1 MTLVQPHNPAT
12 GEKLDSVLATTPA
25 QLQGLLEAAEAAR
38 PVYAALPAARR
49 ADFLDA
55 AAEQIRAHTD
65 ELVHWAGL
73 ETGLPEARLRGEA
86 ARTANQLALFAALV
100 REGSWVDARIDT
112 PQPQRQP
119 LPKPDV
125 RSLRVPLGVVAVF
138 GASNFPLA
146 FSVAGGDTASALAAG
161 CPVIVKAHPAHPHTS
176 GIAARALQ
184 GAAQASGMPAGTVQI
199 VFEPGV
205 ELGQHLVRSPVVK
218 AVGFTGSRAGG
229 LALLKLA
236 QGRPVPIPVFA
247 EMSSVNPLVI
257 ASSALARPNLAAGL
271 AASISGSG
279 GQLCTQ
285 PGLLFV
291 PTGDAGEALLRDLAA
306 RLQDTQ
312 PCALLTRGIRDAYG
326 QGIARLA
333 EGAEALT
340 PALPGDLPAASQL
353 FQVPLEGF
361 RQNPALAHEVF
372 GPSSLAVRY
381 DDPAQLPEVLAALEG
396 QLTASLHADPAELP
410 HLADVLAVMRERAGR
425 VILNGFPTGVEVG
438 HAMVHGGPF
447 PATSDGQS
455 TSVGTR
461 AIERFSRPF
470 AYQDFPDS
478 ALPPELQNA
487 NPLGLWRV
495 VDGQRTQQAIT
506 QQAISPSKESA

>member
-1 MTLVQPHNPAT
+1 MTLVEPRNPAT
-12 GEKLDSVLATTPA
+12 GEALEGLPATTAA
-25 QLQGLLEAAEAAR
+25 QLDTMLAEAEKASHA
-38 PVYAALPAARR
+38 YAALPAARR
-49 ADFLDA
+49 ADFLNA

-65 ELVHWAGL
+65 ELIHWAGL

-112 PQPQRQP
+112 PQPDRQP

-125 RSLRVPLGVVAVF
+125 RSMRVPLGVVAVF

-176 GIAARALQ
+176 AIAAKALQ
-184 GAAQASGMPAGTVQI
+184 AAAQATGMPSGTVQI
-199 VFEPGV
+199 VFEAGV
-205 ELGQHLVRSPVVK
+205 ELGQQLVGSPVVR

-229 LALLKLA
+229 LALQKLA
-236 QGRPVPIPVFA
+236 QQRPVPIPVYA

-257 ASSALARPNLAAGL
+257 APSALSRPNLAAGL
-271 AASISGSG
+271 ATSITGSG

-291 PTGDAGEALLRDLAA
+291 PAGAAGDALLHDLAEK
-306 RLQDTQ
+306 LQTTP
-312 PCALLTRGIRDAYG
+312 PCTLLTRGIREAYG
-326 QGIARLA
+326 KGISGLAQTAR
-333 EGAEALT
+333 ALT
-340 PALPGDLPAASQL
+340 PALPEGMPAAAQL
-353 FQVPLEGF
+353 FEVPLEQF
-361 RQNPALAHEVF
+361 RQDPALSHEVF

-381 DDPAQLPEVLAALEG
+381 NDVSELSGVLAALEG
-396 QLTASLHADPAELP
+396 QLTATLHTDPAELAA
-410 HLADVLAVMRERAGR
+410 LSGLLTVMRERAGR
-425 VILNGFPTGVEVG
+425 VVLNGFPTGVEVG

-447 PATSDGQS
+447 PATSDGAS

-461 AIERFSRPF
+461 ATERFSRPF

-487 NPLGLWRV
+487 NPLGLWRL
-495 VDGQRTQQAIT
+495 VDGQRTQQAI
-506 QQAISPSKESA
+506 S